1 VKPGLRRAVILRIL
15 AWTALMGGVAS
26 LVACTRKI
34 GDECRSSIDCSQESD
49 RLCDISQPSGYCTI
63 EGCDERTCPS
73 GSACVRFF
81 PNDLSKTCAA
91 DTDCTPAELCLLPE
105 KLCAPRAS
113 ERRFCVDSCSGNSDC
128 RSGYECRLA
137 GDKGTLPLHPNPASI
152 VHFCAPVA
160 K

>member
-1 VKPGLRRAVILRIL
+1 VKLGLRRAGTVRLL
-15 AWTALMGGVAS
+15 AWTALLAGIAS
-26 LVACTRKI
+26 LAACKRKI

-63 EGCDERTCPS
+63 EGCDERTCPDES
-73 GSACVRFF
+73 VCVRFF
-81 PNDLSKTCAA
+81 PNDLVKMCAGDA
-91 DTDCTPAELCLLPE
+91 DCTPAELCLPE
-105 KLCAPRAS
+105 HLCAPRMS

-137 GDKGTLPLHPNPASI
+137 GTKGTLPLHPNPSAV